1 MFGSRTSFRVGCVWI
16 GWANK
21 HHSEP
26 KLFCV
31 TSKARLFA
39 IQSPLDV
46 SKKDGKTRKVETT
59 MVTLRQWNMA
69 MENPPRLNEFPIKES
84 TISRGFP
91 IHFPSLSQAMRLL
104 LLLDLLGDELFQAWD
119 PTIRARSRSIQIPSS
134 QATFIQLWFD
144 LGIKTQCASKHQR
157 SIQVIPEVRKK
168 NPRWLSFWCQPKDWI
183 GPEAGVC
190 DKDCLLIFD
199 ARCPAFLLLV
209 TTGSILSYKNQHH
222 QGSTEQGERR
232 PIDCVW
238 LMVPNHLEKTCLP
251 MGIIPCDGI
260 HQPSM

>member
-91 IHFPSLSQAMRLL
+91 IHFPSLSHAMRLL

-157 SIQVIPEVRKK
+157 SIQVIPEVRKTPLGDSVSDVNQK
-168 NPRWLSFWCQPKDWI
+168 IESALR
-183 GPEAGVC
+183 
-190 DKDCLLIFD
+190 
-199 ARCPAFLLLV
+199 LV
-209 TTGSILSYKNQHH
+209 FVIKIAS
-222 QGSTEQGERR
+222 
-232 PIDCVW
+232 
-238 LMVPNHLEKTCLP
+238 
-251 MGIIPCDGI
+251 
-260 HQPSM
+260 